1 MLPLAIAITS
11 GMKELIVW
19 VVLVVAG
26 IIITAIV
33 LSIVQGF
40 RSDLRYIEMEI
51 GRTDGREKAH
61 WERRRR
67 ELWLS
72 LIPFY
77 RPRRRK
83 RHHDDHHHHH

>member
-11 GMKELIVW
+11 GMKEVIVW
-19 VVLVVAG
+19 VVLVVGA
-26 IIITAIV
+26 IIATAII

-40 RSDLRYIEMEI
+40 RSDLRYIDMEI
-51 GRTDGREKAH
+51 SRTDGREKAH

-67 ELWLS
+67 ELFLS

-83 RHHDDHHHHH
+83 HHNDDHHHHH